1 MFLQPPND
9 GWTNWEKIMLKDT
22 LLSIYKSIPNSVD
35 RFIFL
40 AKMEVGYSETDIA
53 YIFKIS
59 QPAVNKRLKK
69 ILAEIRKNK
78 KNFI

>member
-1 MFLQPPND
+1 MFLQPPGD
-9 GWTNWEKIMLKDT
+9 GWSSWEKIMMRNVMLN
-22 LLSIYKSIPNSVD
+22 IYKNIPNSVD

-69 ILAEIRKNK
+69 IFAEIRKNK

>member
-1 MFLQPPND
+1 
-9 GWTNWEKIMLKDT
+9 
-22 LLSIYKSIPNSVD
+22 
-35 RFIFL
+35 L